1 LRSLRRSIRGKIL
14 LVGARVIRNQKVPKE
29 ISANELRKNF
39 ADTIASPNKNN
50 NGQARSTELG
60 KKESG
65 KLYSKVN
72 PIGKKM
78 RFSPYA
84 MI

>member
-1 LRSLRRSIRGKIL
+1 
-14 LVGARVIRNQKVPKE
+14 VIRNQKVQKQ
-29 ISANELRKNF
+29 ISTNALRKNF
-39 ADTIASPNKNN
+39 ADTKASPNKNN
-50 NGQARSTELG
+50 NGQARSRGLE

-65 KLYSKVN
+65 KSYSKVN
-72 PIGKKM
+72 PIGKRM